1 MVMNKNGWGLSEM
14 IVLCCIL
21 IGFLLL
27 TVVLVNQ
34 LYNDVE
40 QMNINTSER
49 YGYSYKEIENN
60 LREAAK
66 KYYKKNKDA
75 VLIMS
80 DDLLLDDYITSSKL
94 TPLNKAEP
102 CIGYV
107 KIENNV
113 FESYISCEEYET
125 DGY

>member
-1 MVMNKNGWGLSEM
+1 MNKRGWGLSEM

-27 TVVLVNQ
+27 VVVLVNK
-34 LYNDVE
+34 LYSDVE
-40 QMNINTSER
+40 EMTTTNSER

-60 LREAAK
+60 LKEAAK
-66 KYYKKNKDA
+66 NSYEKNKDC
-75 VLIMS
+75 VMIMT
-80 DDLLLDDYITSSKL
+80 DYLTSSKL
-94 TPLNKAEP
+94 TPLNKTEP

-107 KIENNV
+107 TVENKNT
-113 FESYISCEEYET
+113 FKAYISCEEYET